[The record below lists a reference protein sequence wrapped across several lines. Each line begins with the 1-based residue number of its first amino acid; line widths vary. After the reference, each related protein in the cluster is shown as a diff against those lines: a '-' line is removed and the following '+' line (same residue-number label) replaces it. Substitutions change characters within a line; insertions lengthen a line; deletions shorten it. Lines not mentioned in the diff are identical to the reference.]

1 MSMEDF
7 VLYDEALEMMEI
19 GFDEPC
25 FGYWFKNPQK
35 KYIPEIWQGSWENM
49 TSQENIRT
57 LYYGIS
63 APTYAQC
70 FRWFRKKYQFS
81 HSVHRYWDDGQF
93 LGFYRMIE
101 SFDGETII
109 NTETFK
115 EYEEAELDCLR
126 ELIKIVKTKLGK

>member
-1 MSMEDF
+1 MEDL
-7 VLYDEALEMMEI
+7 VLYDEALEMKDI

-25 FGYWFKNPQK
+25 IFIFDTNKVVYCDLHTQLDLLKGRNYNGLS
-35 KYIPEIWQGSWENM
+35 YRGC
-49 TSQENIRT
+49 
-57 LYYGIS
+57 S

-81 HSVHRYWDDGQF
+81 HSIHRYWDDGQF

-115 EYEEAELDCLR
+115 EYEEAELACLR

>member
-1 MSMEDF
+1 MEDL
-7 VLYDEALEMMEI
+7 VLYDEALEMKDI

-25 FGYWFKNPQK
+25 FGGFGINSTVWFWHPDSD
-35 KYIPEIWQGSWENM
+35 II
-49 TSQENIRT
+49 TDC
-57 LYYGIS
+57 
-63 APTYAQC
+63 PTYAQC

-81 HSVHRYWDDGQF
+81 HSIQQDWDNGRF

-115 EYEEAELDCLR
+115 EYEEAELACLR

>member
-1 MSMEDF
+1 MEDL
-7 VLYDEALEMMEI
+7 VLYDEALEIRDI
-19 GFDEPC
+19 GFDEQ
-25 FGYWFKNPQK
+25 GINYEGIS
-35 KYIPEIWQGSWENM
+35 YIDC
-49 TSQENIRT
+49 
-57 LYYGIS
+57 S

-115 EYEEAELDCLR
+115 EYEEAELACLR

>member
-1 MSMEDF
+1 MEDF
-7 VLYDEALEMMEI
+7 VLYDEALEMKDI

-25 FGYWFKNPQK
+25 FGFFTYKRDIRRYINHDGELNNFQCVKNSS
-35 KYIPEIWQGSWENM
+35 ITMGDGWCA
-49 TSQENIRT
+49 
-57 LYYGIS
+57 

-81 HSVHRYWDDGQF
+81 HSIHRYWDDGQF

-101 SFDGETII
+101 SFDGEVII